1 MPMPKYLRNLDGTA
15 GKPRL
20 SEGTMLSEGPV
31 NDCTLRDVASFL
43 VQSDAH
49 AALTLMSG
57 PQASTLTVSAGAP
70 RARTVAVSHTRP
82 QVPQLCSRS
91 HNLDRLHLNAT
102 KKPIVWAMT
111 LPATSVYRMGNSVL
125 MSRDLV
131 TTD

>member
-1 MPMPKYLRNLDGTA
+1 MDNT
-15 GKPRL
+15 GKH
-20 SEGTMLSEGPV
+20 EKLSEGPV

-91 HNLDRLHLNAT
+91 HNLDRLHLNASYEEANCLVNDFVNHIGIPYG
-102 KKPIVWAMT
+102 KQRANVSK
-111 LPATSVYRMGNSVL
+111 S
-125 MSRDLV
+125 SRR
-131 TTD
+131 